1 MIKMWLI
8 FILLVIIGNILIV
21 ADCVPFGGAVLGMAS
36 YYVGYKSNE

>member
-1 MIKMWLI
+1 MWLI

-21 ADCVPFGGAVLGMAS
+21 AYCVPFGGTVLAMAG